1 MILGPNEITVKRT
14 NEKSTPQGHPLYL
27 VGINAGGRPIDPFD
41 LLHGI
46 LAHMGCAK
54 FKFRYAQDGSLKNYW
69 IVCLE
74 PVYGQFIFLQNEI
87 SVLAA

>member
-46 LAHMGCAK
+46 LAHMVCAE
-54 FKFRYAQDGSLKNYW
+54 FKLRYAQDGSLKNYW
-69 IVCLE
+69 FDCPE
-74 PVYGQFIFLQNEI
+74 PDYGQLIFLQNKI
-87 SVLAA
+87 SAFAT